1 MSNSISIDQKSFK
14 RIAKRLKKEISGLED
29 NAGLMKVQEIMA
41 QSLGFRNA
49 YELEQYFTKNTQS
62 DNIKKNQERDYNP
75 FKHASAGRIAEMMA
89 YLIPKKEDNNADN
102 FDRGRFISLISG
114 VALALTFLRNNH
126 GIELT
131 SDKFKEALSFKN
143 ILALSQNEKL
153 PQPTISTL
161 VGYLVSI
168 PGFSLF
174 NNHAEN
180 LKKGETQHN
189 ILLDYINKQAP
200 FDNFNKKYQ
209 ILSDDRSF
217 IEITEFSDN
226 VPFKIKLSMKDI
238 KTLKSQAEKQEDKD
252 IYQRL
257 ENTINDS
264 YTIEK
269 MLGWDSPFITD

>member
-1 MSNSISIDQKSFK
+1 MSDSISIDQKSFK
-14 RIAKRLKKEISGLED
+14 RIAKRLKKEISNIQDE
-29 NAGLMKVQEIMA
+29 AGLMKVQEIMA

-49 YELEQYFTKNTQS
+49 YELEQHFTKNTQS

-75 FKHASAGRIAEMMA
+75 FKHASAGRITEM
-89 YLIPKKEDNNADN
+89 LVHLSIPKDDNYVGSSNKS
-102 FDRGRFISLISG
+102 RVISLISG
-114 VALALTFLRNNH
+114 VSLALTWLRNNDNM
-126 GIELT
+126 ELT
-131 SDKFKEALSFKN
+131 EEKFKNALSFKN
-143 ILALSQNEKL
+143 MLALSKNEKL
-153 PQPTISTL
+153 PPHIISTI

-174 NNHAEN
+174 NNQEET
-180 LKKGETQHN
+180 LKIGEAQHN
-189 ILLDYINKQAP
+189 ILLDYIHQQAP